1 MTFFENKNDNDF
13 VVVGDELST
22 LSISSSAAA
31 PASAILSSSN
41 AWSAW
46 ETGFSDEKHPEVA
59 IYGGVPVVLMTEM
72 TPAMKAAI
80 IATVPVSQGIGAGNN
95 DDMACTV
102 CRNRLPLLL
111 RMRDEG
117 GRPYFMPGAK
127 ESYPAYFWPLWT
139 AARSG
144 TVESV
149 QVITADQ
156 FGFFQ
161 SEGFRHFSVDTGTD
175 IPDVK
180 DVDARQRLL
189 DKYIPFMTRV
199 FTENGVKGIHASM
212 DKLIKVLL
220 TVVYGDKLLSSAIWF
235 RKHICEDFGRLN
247 RFRQYAI
254 LCDAIFDLKYCR
266 EIGSH
271 DVSLPLYH
279 QLSKNTLDALAVCD
293 SVEKL
298 GALLKD
304 RLSPLNYQ
312 VKSGAVSDGQ
322 VEMALK
328 HIGEFG
334 TKLMTV
340 KSALEHKA
348 VEVKRRSLSSSSSAF
363 GAMKSKRASRGGAA
377 GFAGRSKADVKT
389 IRSMGD
395 LMANMPEN
403 LEVSVSGQTPVY
415 AVDFTG
421 QDLCEAG
428 VYQTPFTWGFMNG
441 RDPSVLKLSG
451 WSKVLAILPMKTNFL
466 FICEG
471 AQVASAA
478 MGPCCHVSL
487 LTAGYNK
494 SCGKAFGTL
503 KDHMKLQIEGDG
515 PYAMGVGVSLD
526 SKRLDDPNPP
536 IVGSITLRSGGTSFV
551 IR

>member
-1 MTFFENKNDNDF
+1 MTSFESKNDNDF
-13 VVVGDELST
+13 VVVGDELAT
-22 LSISSSAAA
+22 LSIFASGSS
-31 PASAILSSSN
+31 PAILSSAK
-41 AWSAW
+41 AWNAW

-72 TPAMKAAI
+72 TPAMTAAI
-80 IATVPVSQGIGAGNN
+80 ASTIPVSQGLGAGNN
-95 DDMACTV
+95 DNMACTA
-102 CRNRLPLLL
+102 CRNRLPKLL
-111 RMRDEG
+111 RMRDADGE
-117 GRPYFMPGAK
+117 PYFMPGPKA
-127 ESYPAYFWPLWT
+127 SYPANFWPLWS

-149 QVITADQ
+149 QVVTADQ

-161 SEGFRHFSVDTGTD
+161 SGGFRHFSVDTGTD

-180 DVDARQRLL
+180 DVDAHQRLL

-199 FTENGVKGIHASM
+199 FTENGVEGIKASLET
-212 DKLIKVLL
+212 LIKVLP
-220 TVVYGDKLLSSAIWF
+220 TVTYGGKLLESAIWF
-235 RKHICEDFGRLN
+235 AKHIREDFGRLN
-247 RFRQYAI
+247 KLRQFAV
-254 LCDAIFDLKYCR
+254 LSAAIFDLKYCR
-266 EIGSH
+266 EIGSN

-293 SVEKL
+293 SVGQL

-348 VEVKRRSLSSSSSAF
+348 VEVKHRSMSSSSSAF
-363 GAMKSKRASRGGAA
+363 GAMKSKRASRRGAA

-389 IRSMGD
+389 IRSMKD

-428 VYQTPFTWGFMNG
+428 VYQTPFTWGFKNG
-441 RDPSVLKLSG
+441 YQPSVFKLYG
-451 WSKVLAILPMKTNFL
+451 WAKVLAILPMKTNFL

-471 AQVASAA
+471 AQVAESG

-503 KDHMKLQIEGDG
+503 KDHMKLEIEGDG

-526 SKRLDDPNPP
+526 AKRLDDDNPP
-536 IVGSITLRSGGTSFV
+536 IVGTVTLRSNGTSFV
-551 IR
+551 IS